1 MFKAKSERFDVVFLG
16 ISNLLKTYTEFI
28 EKASE
33 SGDEASQL
41 ITNKLGKLAFSKMS
55 RLSTS
60 TRTEGSMAERQRNES
75 IATEQGLVGDSDKPL
90 APKEIEKVLKQK
102 RLVFKCIIDIRDAI
116 ISQLTDKVSV
126 IPFCIR

>member
-1 MFKAKSERFDVVFLG
+1 
-16 ISNLLKTYTEFI
+16 
-28 EKASE
+28 
-33 SGDEASQL
+33 
-41 ITNKLGKLAFSKMS
+41 
-55 RLSTS
+55 
-60 TRTEGSMAERQRNES
+60 MAERQRNES